1 MDDEKIIGL
10 FWNRDEQAL
19 AETQTQYGK
28 LCMATA
34 KRILTDVRDA
44 EECVSDACM
53 KAWKTI
59 PPKRPE
65 SLAAYLVRITR
76 NLALDRYDYNRA
88 GKRSSALESSYDE
101 LEQFLGFDDSI
112 ESALEKRNFERVL
125 NDFLYQQSK
134 EARIYFVRRYWYGES
149 IREVAQACDVGE
161 AKVKVSIFRTRQRLK
176 EVLKREG
183 ILA

>member
-1 MDDEKIIGL
+1 MDDEKIICL
-10 FWNRDEQAL
+10 FWNRDERAL
-19 AETQTQYGK
+19 TEMQVQYGR

-34 KRILTDVRDA
+34 RRVLTDERDA
-44 EECVSDACM
+44 EECVNDAGM
-53 KAWKTI
+53 KVWNTI

-101 LEQFLGFDDSI
+101 LEQFLGFDDNI
-112 ESALEKRNFERVL
+112 ESALEKKEFDRVL
-125 NDFLYQQSK
+125 NDFLYQQPK

-149 IREVAQACDVGE
+149 ISEVAQACRVGE

-176 EVLKREG
+176 DVLKKEG